1 MTDVNY
7 IHNRNAR
14 RIGAMIFGIWAV
26 AGVVSLAPVLGW
38 KDPDFLRR
46 IEEEKSCLISQ
57 DVAYQ
62 VFATFATFYVPLTL
76 ILILYWRIFQVRSHK
91 HNFFLLFP
99 IFIFYLLKPNV
110 IQHSL

>member
-14 RIGAMIFGIWAV
+14 RIGVMIFGIWAV

-62 VFATFATFYVPLTL
+62 VFATFATFYVPLAL
-76 ILILYWRIFQVRSHK
+76 ILMLYWRIFQVRSQT
-91 HNFFLLFP
+91 FSYFYFP
-99 IFIFYLLKPNV
+99 FKLNV
-110 IQHSL
+110 HYNYYS